1 MKRKKENAWKERR
14 LKERARQAKIWAE
27 GTLDE
32 IVNQAWEKMKDNT
45 EGKKKNR
52 LEIAG
57 WRSLTAKVKNWK
69 VCRRIYSI

>member
-32 IVNQAWEKMKDNT
+32 IVNQAWEKVKDNT
-45 EGKKKNR
+45 EDRKRTG
-52 LEIAG
+52 
-57 WRSLTAKVKNWK
+57 
-69 VCRRIYSI
+69 